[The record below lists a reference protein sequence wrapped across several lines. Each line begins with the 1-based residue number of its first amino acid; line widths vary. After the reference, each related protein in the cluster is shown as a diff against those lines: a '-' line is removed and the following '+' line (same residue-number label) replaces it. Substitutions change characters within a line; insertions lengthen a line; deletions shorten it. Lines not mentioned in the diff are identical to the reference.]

1 MRRLLIFVSCL
12 VVLTASSASSDDAG
26 TRSPFE
32 FGAGA
37 RELGL
42 GGSAISRC
50 DAATAPYWNPS
61 RLASAEQIGVSGFH
75 CRLFESDVTYQYFGL
90 AIPTLDWGSIGFG
103 VFRLGIDGIEERD
116 QSNMLVGEFSD
127 NRMAFYLAYGRSF
140 DQYDLGATLTVEHH
154 SLANYS
160 ASSSPGLMLSIGR
173 HFNLGPGPFS
183 SLDIAINA
191 RNVLRPE
198 IKLADAAESYPFEL
212 NTGLSLTLHPE
223 SSGRHAVILF
233 ADAVKAES
241 NEPLLAA
248 GVEYDFS
255 GLLQLRGGW
264 RDDNAALG
272 AGIKYAG
279 IGFDYA
285 LVERDLGSLHL
296 FTLTTAFG
304 APISERRLLRAEQRE
319 KAFNEIMADQLNQQ
333 NRELVDKM
341 VVQGR
346 QQSQENQLTS
356 AVESFDRA
364 LFVARGAGIDTTAI
378 SGSLLD
384 ARTRLSRQ
392 TRAAHL
398 QEYLDSAQT
407 RLNAG
412 DFLGGQYYARLAQGI
427 DTANAAAA
435 DLMARAE
442 KAIEQESQREQFIQ
456 TQLGAVDS
464 LLAYGRLPEAQA
476 MVRTLDEVAPNNPL
490 VALAVKKVRFDSWRA
505 DATEAYDQ
513 GNYPAALS
521 SIDSALALFPG
532 HQWCL
537 DFREKCQQ
545 TFHSVTTPT
554 VASGAAPLSRELQK
568 EVETSYRTAQAAFTQ
583 GDLHRAIAGWETV
596 ERLAPGY
603 QSVRD
608 YLVNSYKFLGV
619 ELYGQN
625 RLPEALEIWRKA
637 AALAP
642 QNAEIAAYVKRTEN
656 EIQKLKAM
664 SLDTR

>member
-1 MRRLLIFVSCL
+1 
-12 VVLTASSASSDDAG
+12 
-26 TRSPFE
+26 
-32 FGAGA
+32 
-37 RELGL
+37 
-42 GGSAISRC
+42 
-50 DAATAPYWNPS
+50 
-61 RLASAEQIGVSGFH
+61 
-75 CRLFESDVTYQYFGL
+75 
-90 AIPTLDWGSIGFG
+90 
-103 VFRLGIDGIEERD
+103 
-116 QSNMLVGEFSD
+116 
-127 NRMAFYLAYGRSF
+127 
-140 DQYDLGATLTVEHH
+140 
-154 SLANYS
+154 
-160 ASSSPGLMLSIGR
+160 
-173 HFNLGPGPFS
+173 
-183 SLDIAINA
+183 
-191 RNVLRPE
+191 
-198 IKLADAAESYPFEL
+198 
-212 NTGLSLTLHPE
+212 
-223 SSGRHAVILF
+223 
-233 ADAVKAES
+233 
-241 NEPLLAA
+241 
-248 GVEYDFS
+248 
-255 GLLQLRGGW
+255 
-264 RDDNAALG
+264 
-272 AGIKYAG
+272 
-279 IGFDYA
+279 

-304 APISERRLLRAEQRE
+304 APISERRRLRAEQRE
-319 KAFNEIMADQLNQQ
+319 KAFNEAMAGQLNER

-384 ARTRLSRQ
+384 ARTRLDRQ
-392 TRAAHL
+392 TRTVQL
-398 QEYLDSAQT
+398 RQYLDSAQT
-407 RLNAG
+407 RLSAG
-412 DFLGGQYYARLAQGI
+412 DFLAGQYYARLAQGI
-427 DTANAAAA
+427 DTTNAAAA

-476 MVRTLDEVAPNNPL
+476 MVRTLDEVAPNDPL

-513 GNYPAALS
+513 GNYPTAMS

-545 TFHSVTTPT
+545 TFHPVTTPT
-554 VASGAAPLSRELQK
+554 VAPGAAPLSRELQK
-568 EVETSYRTAQAAFTQ
+568 EVETAYRTAQAAFTQ
-583 GDLHRAIAGWETV
+583 GDLHSAIAGWETV

-625 RLPEALEIWRKA
+625 RLPEALDIWRKA